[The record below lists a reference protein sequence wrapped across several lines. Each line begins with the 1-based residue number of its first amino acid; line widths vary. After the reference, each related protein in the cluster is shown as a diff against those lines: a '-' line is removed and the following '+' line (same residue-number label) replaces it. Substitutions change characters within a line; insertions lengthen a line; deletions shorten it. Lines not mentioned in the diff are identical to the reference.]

1 MALSSKPKGFYSS
14 GFWADY
20 LATQRSKLPTLP
32 DIDDGFSHRVIRFLG
47 GNPGDMQLQGTNTY
61 LVGTGR
67 SRILIDTGEGFPQ
80 WATNLTVYL
89 DSHDIEISQV
99 LLTHWH
105 ADHTGGVDDLLAY
118 DPSITVHKNRPNK
131 GQLAIADGQ
140 IFRTQGATLR
150 AVVTP
155 GHSNDHTCF
164 VLVEENAL
172 FTGDNVLGHGYSVAE
187 DLGAYT
193 TSLRRM
199 ADLGCS
205 TGYPGHGA
213 VIGDLPQKLA
223 RYISQRDARE
233 RQVYATLAKETSL
246 GSSRVT
252 GGSIHGNSLD
262 NMVSYTHGLSVAD
275 ICLILY
281 GKAVRDPATFE
292 SALKPLMSQVLFMLE
307 EQGRVGFKLAG
318 LDKETRYWFARDVA
332 CN

>member
-1 MALSSKPKGFYSS
+1 M
-14 GFWADY
+14 
-20 LATQRSKLPTLP
+20 
-32 DIDDGFSHRVIRFLG
+32 
-47 GNPGDMQLQGTNTY
+47 
-61 LVGTGR
+61 
-67 SRILIDTGEGFPQ
+67 
-80 WATNLTVYL
+80 NLTVYL

-131 GQLAIADGQ
+131 DQLPIADGQ
-140 IFRTQGATLR
+140 TFQTQGATLR

-172 FTGDNVLGHGYSVAE
+172 FTGDNVLGHGFSVAE

-193 TSLRRM
+193 SSLRRM
-199 ADLGCS
+199 ASLGCS

-213 VIGDLPQKLA
+213 VLGDLPQKLT

-233 RQVYATLAKETSL
+233 RQVYAALTKETSPI
-246 GSSRVT
+246 SSRVT
-252 GGSIHGNSLD
+252 GGSIPVDEAGNSLD
-262 NMVSYTHGLSVAD
+262 KMVSHAHGLSIAD
-275 ICLILY
+275 ICRNLY
-281 GKAVRDPATFE
+281 GEVVRDPVTFE
-292 SALKPLMSQVLFMLE
+292 SALKPLLSQVLFMLE
-307 EQGRVGFKLAG
+307 EQGRVGFTLAG
-318 LDKETRYWFARDVA
+318 LDEDTRYWFARDVA

>member
-1 MALSSKPKGFYSS
+1 
-14 GFWADY
+14 
-20 LATQRSKLPTLP
+20 
-32 DIDDGFSHRVIRFLG
+32 
-47 GNPGDMQLQGTNTY
+47 MQLQGTNTY

-67 SRILIDTGEGFPQ
+67 SRILIDTGEVNSLLSTSSVLNFSTYALFGHINPNGTVELTRTNQGFPQ

-140 IFRTQGATLR
+140 IFRTQGATLK

-199 ADLGCS
+199 ASLGCS

-213 VIGDLPQKLA
+213 VIGDLPQKLE

-252 GGSIHGNSLD
+252 GASIHGNKAGNSLD

-281 GKAVRDPATFE
+281 GEAVRDPATFE